1 MCTDS
6 ALNLS
11 QLFLQMSAFDP
22 GGGGRSGSLVGSHI
36 TEGLVSPLV
45 MFVIRLPVALEKWS
59 KCLGPPVEGNRAK
72 EGRPSSLSRGL

>member
-1 MCTDS
+1 
-6 ALNLS
+6 
-11 QLFLQMSAFDP
+11 
-22 GGGGRSGSLVGSHI
+22 VGSHI

-45 MFVIRLPVALEKWS
+45 MFIIRFPVALEKWS